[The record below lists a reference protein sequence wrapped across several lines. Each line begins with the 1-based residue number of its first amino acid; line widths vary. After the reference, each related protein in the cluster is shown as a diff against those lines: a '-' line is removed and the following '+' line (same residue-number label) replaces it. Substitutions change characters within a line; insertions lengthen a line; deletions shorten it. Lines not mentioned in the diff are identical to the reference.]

1 MSRKFYKS
9 VILST
14 LICCIVFVFVAFYS
28 TGVVDRSNTRS
39 ILEARINQVC
49 EKLDDNIYKSKELT
63 ESIYTNYK
71 SKSRVLAM
79 MLSKNK
85 NIMTDETSLEELRM
99 AVGANVISITDS
111 SGIIQFSTNPSA
123 ENEKAYEDFFRQ
135 SATRSFRKLFS
146 IRTITKQAL

>member
-1 MSRKFYKS
+1 M
-9 VILST
+9 
-14 LICCIVFVFVAFYS
+14 
-28 TGVVDRSNTRS
+28 VDRSNTRN

-49 EKLDDNIYKSKELT
+49 ETLDDNIYKSKELT

-111 SGIIQFSTNPSA
+111 SGIIQFSTNPVSYTHLVFTA
-123 ENEKAYEDFFRQ
+123 AF
-135 SATRSFRKLFS
+135 
-146 IRTITKQAL
+146 